1 MPIKDADWDCGAYM
15 KHKNFIADLLKEDSG
30 QDVLEYSLVLAVVL
44 AGVVTGSNAVATV
57 LGSGLATLSG
67 KIQTVLQQA

>member
-1 MPIKDADWDCGAYM
+1 
-15 KHKNFIADLLKEDSG
+15 LKEDSG

-57 LGSGLATLSG
+57 LGSGLATLSS
-67 KIQTVLQQA
+67 KIETVLQQA

>member
-1 MPIKDADWDCGAYM
+1 M

-44 AGVVTGSNAVATV
+44 AGVVAGSNAIAAV
-57 LGSGLATLSG
+57 LGSGLTTLFG